1 MLAMATVDDR
11 RTTGNSAT
19 GQKAPQSGPRRWRW
33 TTEQFRELA
42 NAGFFRD
49 RHVEL
54 INGKLIELV
63 VNPPRDT
70 GVYLALTVLQRVFR
84 HGFVVRPQLSLD
96 LGRRYQPLPDV
107 AVAVG
112 EGRDYATRH
121 PTTAVLL
128 VEVADSSLR
137 YDRVVKAHR
146 YARAGIPD
154 YWIVNIV
161 DRQLEVHRIPGPD
174 PARPGRYR
182 YADVTIVAADGQVIP
197 IAQPGQPIVVA
208 DLLP

>member
-1 MLAMATVDDR
+1 MATVDDR

-19 GQKAPQSGPRRWRW
+19 RQKAQQSGPRRWRW

-42 NAGFFRD
+42 KAGFFRD

-54 INGKLIELV
+54 INGELIELV
-63 VNPPRDT
+63 VNPPHDT
-70 GVYLALTVLQRVFR
+70 GVYLALTVLQRVFS

-96 LGRRYQPLPDV
+96 LGRRYQPIPDV

-121 PTTAVLL
+121 PTTAVLTK

-137 YDRVVKAHR
+137 HDRVVKAHR
-146 YARAGIPD
+146 YAGNDIG

-174 PARPGRYR
+174 PARPGRYC
-182 YADVTIVAADGQVIP
+182 YSDVTFVAADGRVIP
-197 IAQPGQPIVVA
+197 LAQQGQAIAVA
-208 DLLP
+208 DLLA